1 MSGNVL
7 ENQKKIKPDELIV
20 VREIQDIYMTNL
32 RCLGY
37 NPKRAIV
44 KKTIKDSRKTVY
56 LFNQINQDFLSC
68 ESFLFD
74 DEMLTKRIDKF
85 EDAAIKSD
93 YRHFDYEWVMCSIHE
108 NLRSIGY
115 GICVDHNI
123 NIHYCERC
131 HERLGLD
138 KEL

>member
-1 MSGNVL
+1 MS
-7 ENQKKIKPDELIV
+7 IF
-20 VREIQDIYMTNL
+20 
-32 RCLGY
+32 
-37 NPKRAIV
+37 
-44 KKTIKDSRKTVY
+44 S
-56 LFNQINQDFLSC
+56 
-68 ESFLFD
+68 
-74 DEMLTKRIDKF
+74 
-85 EDAAIKSD
+85 IKSD

>member
-7 ENQKKIKPDELIV
+7 ENQKKIKPDELIPIK
-20 VREIQDIYMTNL
+20 EIQDIYMTNL

-37 NPKRAIV
+37 NAKRAIV

-56 LFNQINQDFLSC
+56 LFNQINQDFLLC

-74 DEMLTKRIDKF
+74 DEILTKRIDKF

-93 YRHFDYEWVMCSIHE
+93 YNYFDYEWVMCAIHE

-123 NIHYCERC
+123 NIHHCERC
-131 HERLGLD
+131 HDRLGLD
-138 KEL
+138 SEL